1 MTKSILIELLRK
13 FTPKEMKE
21 FCEFVNSPFFNK
33 NEGVIKL
40 YEYLRKH
47 YPDFPENKIDKKYI
61 YGVIFPKLEYNDGFM
76 RTLMFNLS
84 CLAENYLSYTIF
96 KKNYF
101 VDKRFLLYELNNR
114 ELDRLFERNIN
125 AVTKKLQDEQIQDAD
140 FFYNK
145 YNIEYE
151 NLYYLGRT
159 KLDKIE
165 AIVKKSDVE
174 DMFSNLTCFY
184 LVHSMNHYTYFLNIM
199 KLYHFT
205 FDTALYEEIMKALN
219 VESYLDIPIVAVCY
233 NVLMLFLKEDD
244 SSYFYKTKELL
255 NKYESKLTNYLLNNA
270 YLNLNNYCK
279 RMILKGNESFLRE
292 LFEIYKIA
300 INRKIYPLQ
309 NEMSFRYYTDVVETA
324 LKLKEF
330 KWAKDFIKNKKDML
344 PEDSR
349 ENTYFYA
356 LSIYE
361 LENKNFEKSLEL
373 LSKVKYNDIYHKLKL
388 RGYLTM
394 LYYELD
400 YGDMLLSH
408 LDSFNHFLLGD
419 TLISDERKEYYS
431 SFIKFVKCLSNI
443 KIKYKG
449 NELMNLKEKVLQCD
463 KLYNKEWLLEK
474 IEQEQD

>member
-1 MTKSILIELLRK
+1 MNKSILLEILRK

-21 FCEFVNSPFFNK
+21 FGEFVKSPFFNK
-33 NEGVIKL
+33 NEGVTKL
-40 YEYLRKH
+40 YEYLRKL
-47 YPDFPENKIDKKYI
+47 YPDFADDKIRKKYM
-61 YGVIFPKLEYNDGFM
+61 YGIIFPNVEFNDGFM
-76 RTLMFNLS
+76 RTLMFNLC
-84 CLAENYLSYTIF
+84 CLAENYLSYITY
-96 KKNYF
+96 KNNYF
-101 VDKRFLLYELNNR
+101 IDKKFLLYELNNR
-114 ELDRLFERNIN
+114 ELDKLFERNIN
-125 AVTKKLQDEQIQDAD
+125 AVSKKLEAEQVQDAE

-165 AIVKKSDVE
+165 TIVKKSDVE
-174 DMFSNLTCFY
+174 DMFRDLTCFY

-205 FDTALYEEIMKALN
+205 FDTTLYEEIIKVLN
-219 VESYLDIPIVAVCY
+219 VESYLDIPLVAVCY
-233 NVLMLFLKEDD
+233 NVLKLFLKEEDNTF
-244 SSYFYKTKELL
+244 FYATKELL
-255 NKYESKLTNYLLNNA
+255 DKYKSKLTNYQLHNA

-279 RMILKGNESFLRE
+279 RMILKGNDKFLRE
-292 LFEIYKIA
+292 LFEIYKIE
-300 INRKIYPLQ
+300 INRKIYPIQ

-330 KWAKDFIKNKKDML
+330 GWAKDFIENEKEML

-349 ENTYFYA
+349 ENAYMYA

-361 LENKNFEKSLEL
+361 FAMKNFEKSLEL
-373 LSKVKYNDIYHKLKL
+373 LSRVKYNDVYHKLKY
-388 RGYLTM
+388 RGFLTM

-400 YGDMLLSH
+400 YADLLLSH

-431 SFIKFVKCLSNI
+431 SFIKFVKSLSGLKD
-443 KIKYKG
+443 KIG
-449 NELMNLKEKVLQCD
+449 DRELMCLKEKVQ
-463 KLYNKEWLLEK
+463 KNEKVYNKEWLIEK
-474 IEQEQD
+474 IEEEQG